1 MKTCEVQQM
10 EELVDGT
17 NDKFNNIDLLGI
29 FRHTAKL
36 TGLDCTACAAAK
48 TGNGSK
54 VLGAISQILSIA
66 VIILMFVRAFTF
78 LGEEGKILSFNWA
91 ESNVFGFMGL
101 HCVVCCFCVMGWT
114 AHSFV
119 PNYLKQLGQVR
130 ILRVEPNEEI
140 DDYRG
145 LRKKAF
151 ILSLPWLGVMM
162 FTALF
167 NSLSEKILW
176 SGAVVPSY
184 KYSIFPALAFLVW
197 LITSTCLTF
206 YALVQFSMTREIE
219 YFNDELQK
227 ASEDKK
233 LKEANVFSE
242 FSFRQKELFK
252 LVVKTNE
259 SLSSYARIAPL
270 FCFFSIINIIYSLS
284 FFTHVP
290 LPYAISLI
298 ALLLNILGWT
308 VLTLIPA
315 CKVQHQLT
323 TTAKIL
329 MESNEFESAEPK
341 VFQTYRVMVDRSLK
355 NDTRIFVLNAFG
367 IDTTNFNVAMF
378 AIPNLG
384 PILMMLKKVLEANG
398 VSVS

>member
-1 MKTCEVQQM
+1 MPVYLCIHLTTVLNNSKD
-10 EELVDGT
+10 ELH
-17 NDKFNNIDLLGI
+17 KFIQVMILPCKSI
-29 FRHTAKL
+29 STFR
-36 TGLDCTACAAAK
+36 
-48 TGNGSK
+48 
-54 VLGAISQILSIA
+54 
-66 VIILMFVRAFTF
+66 
-78 LGEEGKILSFNWA
+78 
-91 ESNVFGFMGL
+91 
-101 HCVVCCFCVMGWT
+101 
-114 AHSFV
+114 
-119 PNYLKQLGQVR
+119 
-130 ILRVEPNEEI
+130 
-140 DDYRG
+140 
-145 LRKKAF
+145 
-151 ILSLPWLGVMM
+151 
-162 FTALF
+162 
-167 NSLSEKILW
+167 
-176 SGAVVPSY
+176 AVVSTY

-233 LKEANVFSE
+233 LKDANVFSK

-270 FCFFSIINIIYSLS
+270 VCFFSIINIIYSLS

-323 TTAKIL
+323 ATAKIL

-378 AIPNLG
+378 
-384 PILMMLKKVLEANG
+384 
-398 VSVS
+398 